1 MKIFIT
7 VALGL
12 ISGFYIKSNY
22 FTKIQTPNSPPT
34 FNFTLDQLK
43 EIEDGLDIG
52 EYPEYPENKFSEL
65 IETPSISIDDSD
77 NESSELIETPSI
89 SIDDSDN
96 ESSFSESSS
105 NTIINT
111 DNLTIEELREI
122 LFTLERGEELDEST
136 RNRLNSDFSNLLEQ
150 ENFDYDVGDLEIQD
164 AMSAIL
170 DILDNTSNFF

>member
-1 MKIFIT
+1 MKTFIAI
-7 VALGL
+7 ALGL

-43 EIEDGLDIG
+43 EIEEELDITIG
-52 EYPEYPENKFSEL
+52 EYPENQYYSENK
-65 IETPSISIDDSD
+65 
-77 NESSELIETPSI
+77 SSELLETPSI

-96 ESSFSESSS
+96 ESSFSELSESSS
-105 NTIINT
+105 NTIINS
-111 DNLTIEELREI
+111 DNLSIEELREI
-122 LFTLERGEELDEST
+122 LITLERGEELEDFT
-136 RNRLNSDFSNLLEQ
+136 RNRLNNDFYNLLER

-170 DILDNTSNFF
+170 DILDHTSNFF

>member
-52 EYPEYPENKFSEL
+52 EYPEYPENKF
-65 IETPSISIDDSD
+65 
-77 NESSELIETPSI
+77 SELIETPSI